1 MTSSND
7 RVFDSLKDLH
17 GKYNGE
23 RIFVIGNGPSLS
35 ETPLDRIAS
44 EYSFA
49 LNRVNFVYENVEWRP
64 DFYTFIKSSMNDQEQ
79 KMVEENID
87 LGCVCFLNKKYRERL
102 GDHDNVFYIQ
112 RRKLDADPLSLAT
125 SGNPDIEAVETEAL
139 HRYWSDDI
147 TQGVYKQHSMYPLLQ
162 IVGYLGF
169 DEVYLLGCDLG
180 FEVQKPYMLFSGGL
194 DPGEFRNK
202 GSFLSTSI
210 KEKTPIRSV
219 INGCAFKF
227 MRTRPADYI
236 LRRTT
241 NLYEDNSHFTE
252 SYDGK
257 ITFTDV
263 NEQISN
269 AHRVAKKILNENGV
283 EVINATLGGELEV
296 YPRVDLEQ
304 LID

>member
-1 MTSSND
+1 MTHND
-7 RVFDSLKDLH
+7 KVYDSLKDLQ
-17 GKYNGE
+17 GKYVGE

-35 ETPLDRIAS
+35 ETPLDKIGA

-49 LNRVNFVYENVEWRP
+49 LNRVNLVYESVEWRP
-64 DFYTFIKSSMNDQEQ
+64 HFYTFIKNSMNEEEQ
-79 KMVEENID
+79 KMVEKNIE
-87 LGCVCFLNKKYRERL
+87 LGCICFLNKKYRERL

-112 RRKLDADPLSLAT
+112 RRKLYQDPLSLAT
-125 SGNPDIEAVETEAL
+125 FGKPNIEEVEIDAL
-139 HRYWSDDI
+139 THYWSEDI

-194 DPGEFRNK
+194 DPSEFRNK
-202 GSFLSTSI
+202 SNFLTTSI
-210 KEKTPIRSV
+210 KEKLPIRSA
-219 INGCAFKF
+219 INGFAFKI
-227 MRTRPADYI
+227 MRTWPSNYI
-236 LRRTT
+236 LRRST

-257 ITFTDV
+257 IRFTDV

-269 AHRVAKKILNENGV
+269 AHRVAKKILNENDV
-283 EVINATLGGELEV
+283 EVHNATLGGELEV
-296 YPRVDLEQ
+296 YPRIDLEQ
-304 LID
+304 LIN